1 MLPIEKLQQLRNE
14 VLISELGQ
22 RYINHPLLSRDIW
35 SLEELGFSEEALAIS
50 GHQNIYFR
58 DFSLS
63 WLRFLTKLTILV
75 LSSEA
80 DSADSVIS
88 KHNALKQFDEFLV
101 KNSFTVPELITSN
114 VLNDFIYEST
124 GKDGKRSTISYATKL
139 WREEGW
145 LNLDYLHRR
154 IKKSEPKVK
163 TIPEDILLK
172 FYENLDLF
180 PEPLERLLRLQ
191 IALGYRMSEMLLM
204 PRQCLKQEEE
214 KWYLKK
220 WIAKRKKWEFIEV
233 HPKVAEVVR
242 AQQRFLDEQFG
253 DSTEFD
259 YLFCKI
265 YIPSTVSGR
274 GHNRFN
280 SEVKYSPEILT
291 GQPVKRW
298 IKDFRKE
305 ANLVDENGKE
315 FELTSH
321 MLRRTM
327 ATTMAN
333 CDVPDVL
340 IAAILGHG
348 SLDMLPHYRKRSSE
362 KPVKSRYSTTIYVDK
377 NGRTTNFKPRKTKYE
392 RLSEL
397 LEKPGLTIQL
407 GNCHRPSMLG
417 DCVKR
422 SGCLDCDHFRVTIK
436 DQPYLEADVEKLEKQ
451 LAVAIESKQTRNI
464 TDYKKLI
471 GLMKNWLKGIEKL
484 ENELGE

>member
-1 MLPIEKLQQLRNE
+1 MLPIEQLQQLQSK
-14 VLISELGQ
+14 VFTSELGQ
-22 RYINHPLLSRDIW
+22 RFINHPLLSKDIW
-35 SLEELGFSEEALAIS
+35 SLEELGFSEEALALS
-50 GHQNIYFR
+50 TCQNIYFR
-58 DFSLS
+58 DFNLP
-63 WLRFLTKLTILV
+63 WLKFLAKLTILIV
-75 LSSEA
+75 LSEKNSI
-80 DSADSVIS
+80 DSVVR
-88 KHNALKQFDEFLV
+88 KHNGLKLFNEFLV
-101 KNSFTVPELITSN
+101 KNGFTVPELITSK
-114 VLNDFIYEST
+114 VLNDFIHE
-124 GKDGKRSTISYATKL
+124 GKNKENKQTTISYATKL
-139 WREEGW
+139 WGEEGW
-145 LNLDYLHRR
+145 LTLDYLHKR
-154 IKKSEPKVK
+154 IKRPEPKVK

>member
-1 MLPIEKLQQLRNE
+1 MLPIEQLQQLQSK

-22 RYINHPLLSRDIW
+22 RFINHPLLSKDIW
-35 SLEELGFSEEALAIS
+35 SLKELGFSEEAIAFS
-50 GHQNIYFR
+50 NSKNIDFR
-58 DFSLS
+58 NFNLP
-63 WLRFLTKLTILV
+63 WLK
-75 LSSEA
+75 
-80 DSADSVIS
+80 
-88 KHNALKQFDEFLV
+88 FLV
-101 KNSFTVPELITSN
+101 KLTMLVLFSQTDSIGSVINKHYSLKRFDKFLFKNGFTVPELITSR
-114 VLNDFIYEST
+114 VLNDFIYEDKS
-124 GKDGKRSTISYATKL
+124 KSKKQESISYATKL

-145 LNLDYLHRR
+145 LHLDYFDKR
-154 IKKSEPKVK
+154 IKKTEPKVK

-180 PEPLERLLRLQ
+180 PEALERLFRLQ
-191 IALGYRMSEMLLM
+191 IALGYRMKEMLLM
-204 PRQCLKQEEE
+204 PRQCLKQEGD

-233 HPKVAEVVR
+233 HSKVAEVVR

-253 DSTEFD
+253 DLTGFD

-265 YIPSTVSGR
+265 NIPRTAKGR
-274 GHNRFN
+274 GLGRFN

-333 CDVPDVL
+333 CDVPDAL

-362 KPVKSRYSTTIYVDK
+362 KPVKSRYNTTSYVDK

-436 DQPYLEADVEKLEKQ
+436 DKPYLEADVEKLEKQ
-451 LAVAIESKQTRNI
+451 LAVAIESKQTRNV
-464 TDYKKLI
+464 TDYKNLI
-471 GLMKNWLKGIEKL
+471 QLMQNWLKGIEKL

>member
-1 MLPIEKLQQLRNE
+1 MLPIEQLQQLQSK
-14 VLISELGQ
+14 VFTSELGQ
-22 RYINHPLLSRDIW
+22 RFTDHHLLSKDIW
-35 SLEELGFSEEALAIS
+35 SLEELGFSEEALALV
-50 GHQNIYFR
+50 HARNIYFEE
-58 DFSLS
+58 FNLP
-63 WLRFLTKLTILV
+63 WLKFLAKLTILV
-75 LSSEA
+75 LSSET
-80 DSADSVIS
+80 DSIDYVIAES
-88 KHNALKQFDEFLV
+88 TYLKKFDQFLV
-101 KNSFTVPELITSN
+101 KNGFTVPELITN
-114 VLNDFIYEST
+114 KVLNDFIHESKAKQNKQT
-124 GKDGKRSTISYATKL
+124 TISYATKL

-145 LNLDYLHRR
+145 LNLDYLQKR
-154 IKKSEPKVK
+154 IKRPEPKVK
-163 TIPEDILLK
+163 TIPEAILLK

-191 IALGYRMSEMLLM
+191 IALGYRISEMLLL
-204 PRQCLKQEEE
+204 PQQCLKQEGD

-233 HPKVAEVVR
+233 HPTVAEVVR
-242 AQQRFLDEQFG
+242 AQQRFLEEQFG
-253 DSTEFD
+253 DLFEFD

-265 YIPSTVSGR
+265 HIPNKFR
-274 GHNRFN
+274 EKGHSRFKA
-280 SEVKYSPEILT
+280 EVKYYPKILT
-291 GQPVKRW
+291 RELVNIW

-327 ATTMAN
+327 ASTMAN

-362 KPVKSRYSTTIYVDK
+362 KPVKSRYGTTTYVDK

-422 SGCLDCDHFRVTIK
+422 SGCLNCDHFRVTIK
-436 DQPYLEADVEKLEKQ
+436 DKPYLEADVEKLERQ
-451 LAVAIESKQTRNI
+451 LAVAIESKQTRNV
-464 TDYKKLI
+464 TDYKNLI
-471 GLMKNWLKGIEKL
+471 QLMKNWLKGIENL